1 MIDYKLLKETIDK
14 LPNDKIILLG
24 GHQNT
29 DYDSIGSV
37 YALTLFLNKIGKK
50 AFMLLEKKDIS
61 KLDWFGNTEF
71 IISNIEINDNY
82 NFILLDSNRKNRL
95 GVFENYFDN
104 ADITINIDHHENNSM
119 EANYIF
125 VDKDISSTSEI
136 IFNLIN
142 LYNDILDKDIA
153 TLLYAG
159 IASDTNSF
167 YRRVTP
173 NTMRVASELLKYNI
187 DSTNI
192 IKNVCKNITLEET
205 KVLSDMLTN
214 IKYSSFHYIVMDR
227 NNPLYKD
234 IDYNIIFKKL
244 ASIIYDIDEIKLIGL
259 FLIELDGSI
268 SGLFRSNCEID
279 VDKLAISL
287 GGGGHKKASG
297 FENNMN
303 IDDVLEKCKTYI
315 KKQS

>member
-1 MIDYKLLKETIDK
+1 MIDYNLLKEIIDK
-14 LPNDKIILLG
+14 LPDDKIILLG

-50 AFMLLEKKDIS
+50 AFMLLEEKDIP

-82 NFILLDSNRKNRL
+82 NFILLDSNRKSRL
-95 GVFENYFDN
+95 GIFESYFDN
-104 ADITINIDHHENNSM
+104 ADITINIDHHENNNN
-119 EANYIF
+119 EADYIF

-142 LYNDILDKDIA
+142 LYNKIDKDIA

-167 YRRVTP
+167 YRRVTS
-173 NTMRVASELLKYNI
+173 NTMRVASNLLKYNI

-205 KVLSDMLTN
+205 KILSDMLSN

-234 IDYNIIFKKL
+234 VDYNILFKKL
-244 ASIIYDIDEIKLIGL
+244 ASIIYDIEEIKLIGL

-303 IDDVLEKCKTYI
+303 IDDVLEKCKINI

>member
-1 MIDYKLLKETIDK
+1 MINYELLKEIVDS

-24 GHQNT
+24 GHENT
-29 DYDSIGSV
+29 DYDSIGSA
-37 YALTLFLNKIGKK
+37 YALTLFLNKVGKK
-50 AFMLLEKKDIS
+50 AFMLLEEKDIP
-61 KLDWFGNTEF
+61 KLDWFGNTNF
-71 IISNIEINDNY
+71 IVSNINIKHNY
-82 NFILLDSNRKNRL
+82 NFILLDSNRKSRL
-95 GVFENYFDN
+95 GIFEPYFDK
-104 ADITINIDHHENNSM
+104 ADITINIDHHESNKNES
-119 EANYIF
+119 NYIF

-142 LYNDILDKDIA
+142 LYNDKLDKDIA

-167 YRRVTP
+167 YRRVTSD
-173 NTMRVASELLKYNI
+173 TMEVASILLKYNI

-192 IKNVCKNITLEET
+192 IKNVCKNMTLEET
-205 KVLSDMLTN
+205 KILSDMLSN
-214 IKYSSFHYIVMDR
+214 IKYSSFHYIVMNR
-227 NNPLYKD
+227 NNPLYKNV
-234 IDYNIIFKKL
+234 DYNVIFKKL
-244 ASIIYDIDEIKLIGL
+244 ASIIYDIKEIKLIGL

-268 SGLFRSNCEID
+268 SGLFRSNCDID
-279 VDKLAISL
+279 VDQLAISL

-303 IDDVLEKCKTYI
+303 IDKILDTCKTYI

>member
-1 MIDYKLLKETIDK
+1 MINYELLKEVIDK

-24 GHQNT
+24 GHENT

-37 YALTLFLNKIGKK
+37 YALTLFLNKIGKR
-50 AFMLLEKKDIS
+50 AFMLLEESDKS
-61 KLDWFGNTEF
+61 KLDWFGNTNF
-71 IISNIEINDNY
+71 IVSNINIKGNY
-82 NFILLDSNRKNRL
+82 NFILLDSNRKSRL

-104 ADITINIDHHENNSM
+104 ADITINIDHHENNNK

-142 LYNDILDKDIA
+142 LYNNKLDKDIA

-167 YRRVTP
+167 YRRATSD
-173 NTMRVASELLKYNI
+173 TMEVASILLKYNI
-187 DSTNI
+187 DPTNI
-192 IKNVCKNITLEET
+192 VKNVCKNMTLEET
-205 KVLSDMLTN
+205 KVLSDMLSN
-214 IKYSSFHYIVMDR
+214 IKYSEFHYIVMDR
-227 NNPLYKD
+227 NNPLYKN
-234 IDYNIIFKKL
+234 IDYNVIFKKL
-244 ASIIYDIDEIKLIGL
+244 ASIIYDIKEIKLIGL

-268 SGLFRSNCEID
+268 SGLFRSNCNID

-303 IDDVLEKCKTYI
+303 IEDVINKCKTYI